1 MVLLGVVASQRV
13 LATLSD
19 LQNERLREVAQS
31 HVDGLQ
37 VALAPFVLRR
47 DVWEVYDALDRTRSQ
62 TGGAR
67 VNFTAVSDD
76 RARVLAATDPKRA
89 AIDDDFEALL
99 DSAVPVKEVTTTN
112 AERTV
117 RIVEPLFIQDR
128 EVGRVL
134 TELDVSDLVAQ
145 RRNTTIALLAANF
158 FATSFIALAGYFLV
172 ARLLQPVELLT
183 SHIGMTRGAPERI
196 LDTDIQKANSAVAT
210 LMKNFNEMVGAIQAR
225 GEAEKR
231 LADRERFVS
240 LGRLSSSLAHEIN
253 NPLGGLLNTT
263 DTIRTYADR
272 PDVVRQSADILD
284 RGLKHMR
291 DVSQAILHENRVDR
305 SMNPLT
311 LEDFDDIK
319 TLMLPETTRQLQE
332 LQWDVTF
339 GDFPIDRLPAAPVR
353 QICLNLLLNSS
364 TAAGRCGRLEF
375 RVFADG
381 ERLCLQI
388 TDDGPGLNK
397 PSLARLL
404 SQEPVEPGGGVGLRL
419 VGDLVHELGGILRHE
434 RTAGTT
440 VISIHLCARDDPS

>member
-1 MVLLGVVASQRV
+1 MSMGCR
-13 LATLSD
+13 
-19 LQNERLREVAQS
+19 
-31 HVDGLQ
+31 
-37 VALAPFVLRR
+37 VALAPFVLHR

-67 VNFTAVSDD
+67 VDFTAVSDD
-76 RARVLAATDPKRA
+76 RGRVLAATDPRRA
-89 AIDDDFEALL
+89 AIDDDFESLL

-112 AERTV
+112 AERMV

-134 TELDVSDLVAQ
+134 TELDVSDLAAQ
-145 RRNTTIALLAANF
+145 RRHTAIALLAGNF
-158 FATSFIALAGYFLV
+158 LATCFIALAGYFLV

-183 SHIGMTRGAPERI
+183 RHIGVTRGAPERI
-196 LDTDIQKANSAVAT
+196 LDTDIQKADSAFAT

-225 GEAEKR
+225 GEAERR

-272 PDVVRQSADILD
+272 PDVVRQSAEILD

-291 DVSQAILHENRVDR
+291 DVSQVILQENRVDR
-305 SMNPLT
+305 SMSPLT

-319 TLMLPETTRQLQE
+319 TLMLPETTRQRQ
-332 LQWDVTF
+332 DVRWAVNLD
-339 GDFPIDRLPAAPVR
+339 DFPIDRLPAAPVR
-353 QICLNLLLNSS
+353 QMCLNLLLNSS

-375 RVFADG
+375 RVFVDA
-381 ERLCLQI
+381 EQLCLQI
-388 TDDGPGLNK
+388 TDNGPGLDK
-397 PSLARLL
+397 LSLARLL
-404 SQEPVEPGGGVGLRL
+404 SQDPVEPGGGVGLRL
-419 VGDLVHELGGILRHE
+419 VGDLAHELGGILSHE
-434 RTAGTT
+434 RKDGMTT
-440 VISIHLCARDDPS
+440 ISIILAAQDQTQ